1 MEKFLITGGAGFI
14 GCHLTQK
21 ILTNNH
27 KVSVID
33 NFETSDRSNIEKF
46 LHNENYNFTFG
57 DIRDDEIMNDLS
69 KDCDII
75 IHLAAAVGVQIIV
88 DNPLHV
94 LETNIF
100 GTECIFKY
108 ALKYSKPVMI
118 TSTSEVY
125 GKGTKVPFSEDDD
138 VVLGPTKYAR
148 WAYGASKMVDEFLG
162 LAYFEKYKHPVK
174 IFRLFNT
181 VGPGQSGQYGMVV
194 PRFVQ
199 QALKNKPI
207 TVYGSGDQARSFC
220 DVTDVCEAIWLLYKN
235 DSCIGQIF
243 NIGGQEEISMSDL
256 ATKIK
261 KLTKSKSKIIKVP
274 YSEAYGPGFED
285 MNRRFPSIDKIK
297 EHTGW
302 VPKINL
308 DNILKRTIDFEK
320 KRLSK

>member
-1 MEKFLITGGAGFI
+1 
-14 GCHLTQK
+14 
-21 ILTNNH
+21 
-27 KVSVID
+27 
-33 NFETSDRSNIEKF
+33 
-46 LHNENYNFTFG
+46 
-57 DIRDDEIMNDLS
+57 
-69 KDCDII
+69 
-75 IHLAAAVGVQIIV
+75 
-88 DNPLHV
+88 
-94 LETNIF
+94 
-100 GTECIFKY
+100 
-108 ALKYSKPVMI
+108 MI